1 MVNLRHACLLCN
13 AKSRYTQTQATLPR
27 VSRRTLLVARYCRT
41 GLLDRTLVATTDHP
55 AGALLISVP
64 QHLQVRYDNVQQA
77 AAAAAALDTNQA
89 ECQGHPQFGIP
100 PSDAAAL
107 VSLFDAMP
115 RGSDSGQPAW
125 QFRQALTLL
134 YHVSRG
140 ADSPLAPYL
149 AHLPGLAPGVP
160 TPRVGML
167 MADDAVQV
175 DTLQRRAGVG
185 KESLGTVL

>member
-1 MVNLRHACLLCN
+1 M
-13 AKSRYTQTQATLPR
+13 
-27 VSRRTLLVARYCRT
+27 
-41 GLLDRTLVATTDHP
+41 ATTDHP

-64 QHLQVRYDNVQQA
+64 RHLQVRYDNVQQA
-77 AAAAAALDTNQA
+77 AEAADAQNTVQAGQAAPACQA
-89 ECQGHPQFGIP
+89 HSQCAIP
-100 PSDAAAL
+100 SSDAAAL

-115 RGSDSGQPAW
+115 PGSDSGQPAW

-175 DTLQRRAGVG
+175 GIVRRRAGVG
-185 KESLGTVL
+185 KEPCGICFCEHKT